1 MLRAKNGALPTGL
14 STLVDLLVE
23 AASRGWGDEQLRSL
37 LGRMVPDFRVDEVEY
52 EVDVEV
58 AGA

>member
-1 MLRAKNGALPTGL
+1 MLRAKNGTLPTGL
-14 STLVDLLVE
+14 GTLVDLLVDG
-23 AASRGWGDEQLRSL
+23 ASGGCSDEQLRSL
-37 LGRMVPDFRVDEVEY
+37 LGRMVPDFRVDDVEY